1 MKSGLKLLFRALD
14 FAARKHRD
22 QRRKDRAAS
31 PYINHPIALARV
43 LTLEGGISDPRVLA
57 AALLHDTI
65 EDTRTS
71 YPELKAAFGP
81 RVAKTV
87 LEVTD
92 NKRLRRHTR
101 KRLQV
106 EHAATLSRDA
116 KLVKLAD
123 KICNLRDLGIH
134 PPVGWNKRRRR
145 DYFDWAKQVIDGLRG
160 TNRRLEAAFD
170 AAYGRR
176 PRLNVRKSR

>member
-1 MKSGLKLLFRALD
+1 VKSDLKLLLEALE
-14 FAARKHRD
+14 FAADKHRN
-22 QRRKDRAAS
+22 QRRKDRRAS
-31 PYINHPIALARV
+31 PYINHPIALATV
-43 LTLEGGISDPRVLA
+43 LTLEGRVADPKVLA

-71 YPELKAAFGP
+71 YEELKAKFGT

-92 NKRLRRHTR
+92 NKRLRKHTR

-106 EHAATLSRDA
+106 EHASGLSRDA

-123 KICNLRDLGIH
+123 KICNVRDLGEH
-134 PPVGWNKRRRR
+134 PPVGWNKQRRRE
-145 DYFDWAKQVIDGLRG
+145 YFDWAKRVIDGLRG

-170 AAYGRR
+170 AAYARR
-176 PRLNVRKSR
+176 PA

>member
-1 MKSGLKLLFRALD
+1 VKNDLKLLLKALE

-31 PYINHPIALARV
+31 PYINHPIALASV
-43 LTLEGGISDPRVLA
+43 LTLEGGIADPNILA

-65 EDTRTS
+65 EDTRTT
-71 YPELKAAFGP
+71 YEELKAAFGP

-92 NKRLRRHTR
+92 NKRQRKHTR

-106 EHAATLSRDA
+106 EHAPNLSRDA

-123 KICNLRDLGIH
+123 KICNVRDLGKH
-134 PPVGWNKRRRR
+134 PPVGWNKKRRRE
-145 DYFDWAKQVIDGLRG
+145 YFDWAKQVTDGMRG

-170 AAYGRR
+170 AAYARR